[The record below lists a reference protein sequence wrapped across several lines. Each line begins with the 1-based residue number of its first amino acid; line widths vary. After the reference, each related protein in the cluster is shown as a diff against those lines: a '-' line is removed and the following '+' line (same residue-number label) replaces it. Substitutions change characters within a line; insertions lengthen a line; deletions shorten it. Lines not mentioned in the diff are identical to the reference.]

1 MIASSFLKT
10 LPTTAGVYRMYD
22 ANQQILYVGKAK
34 NLQRRVRSY
43 FSSTT
48 KLSPRIQMMMQQ
60 VHHIEVTLTPT
71 EEEALILE
79 HNLIQALVPKYN
91 IIFRDDKSYPYLTV
105 STGEAFPKIGY
116 YRSNKSLQLLKSK
129 QLSLFGPFPHAQAV
143 YDTIQALQ
151 RIFQLRTC
159 EESVF
164 AHRSRPCLLH
174 NINRCSAPCVKKITQ
189 EAYQE
194 DVATVI
200 RFLEGK
206 KTQIVTQL
214 EEKMYAA
221 AEAMAFEQA
230 ARYRD
235 QLSALQH
242 IQQKQ
247 YINSQKPIYLDI
259 IAVAMNGDRSVCC
272 FNLVAIR
279 DGKYVGEQRFFY
291 DNAYGFEMIAILESF
306 LTQYY
311 TSIEK
316 TALPHHILLN
326 VKTLPEVM
334 TLLPLFATWSLH
346 FVKKMTAEY
355 HAWLKMAEENAQF
368 ALARH
373 LEKQPKQYDQALLL
387 LNQLLAPPVP
397 ISQIECF
404 DVSHLQ
410 GNETVG
416 SCVVFRK
423 KSMDSSRYRHYQLDT
438 TSGNDLIG
446 MHLLLEKHYKK
457 QLEKKV
463 TLPDLIL
470 IDGGT
475 LQLEVAKKVLTD
487 LNLLHRPLTL
497 MSIAKGEGRKAGL
510 ETLFVLNTQTETI
523 FSEHLAPDHPVLHL
537 LQHIRDE
544 AHRFAIQYHRLKHR
558 ATQLE
563 SMLDAIPQVG
573 KQRKKHLLTHFKT
586 IEKIK
591 QATLEE
597 MAAVPTISRR
607 LAQQI
612 YDFFQ
617 TANHLIG
624 DRSFENGH
632 QNPQDEASLTE

>member
-1 MIASSFLKT
+1 MIAQSFLKT

-22 ANQQILYVGKAK
+22 AEHHVLYVGKAK

-43 FSSTT
+43 FSSPT
-48 KLSPRIQMMMQQ
+48 KLSPRIHMMVQQ

-105 STGEAFPKIGY
+105 STGEVFPKLGY

-129 QLSLFGPFPHAQAV
+129 KMTLFGPFPHAQAV
-143 YDTIQALQ
+143 YDTIQILQ

-164 AHRSRPCLLH
+164 AHRSRACLLH
-174 NINRCSAPCVKKITQ
+174 NIDRCSAPCVKKITP

-194 DVATVI
+194 DVATVL

-214 EEKMYAA
+214 EKKMYEASA
-221 AEAMAFEQA
+221 AMAFEQA

-235 QLSALQH
+235 QLQALQQ

-247 YINSQKPIYLDI
+247 YINSQKPIYLDM
-259 IAVAMNGDRSVCC
+259 IAIATNTDRLVYC
-272 FNLVAIR
+272 FNVVAIR
-279 DGKYVGEQRFFY
+279 DGKYIGEQRFFY
-291 DNAYGFEMIAILESF
+291 ENTYHFDTQVILESF
-306 LTQYY
+306 LRQYY
-311 TSIEK
+311 DGIEQH
-316 TALPHHILLN
+316 ALPQQVLLN
-326 VKTLPEVM
+326 SKTMPEVM
-334 TLLPLFATWSLH
+334 ALIPIFDKWNLR
-346 FVKKMTAEY
+346 FVKKITVEY
-355 HAWLKMAEENAQF
+355 QAWLKMAEENAQF
-368 ALARH
+368 ALIRH
-373 LEKQPKQYDQALLL
+373 LEKQPKQYDAAILR
-387 LNQLLAPPVP
+387 LNQLLASPYP
-397 ISQIECF
+397 ISHIECF

-410 GNETVG
+410 GNQTVG

-423 KSMDSSRYRHYQLDT
+423 KNMDTNRYRHYQLETD
-438 TSGNDLIG
+438 SGNDLIG
-446 MHLLLEKHYKK
+446 MHLLLQKHYTK
-457 QLEKKV
+457 QLKKKAG
-463 TLPDLIL
+463 LPDLIL
-470 IDGGT
+470 IDGGA
-475 LQLEVAKKVLTD
+475 LQLEVAQQVLTA
-487 LNLLHRPLTL
+487 LNLFNQPLTL

-510 ETLFVLNTQTETI
+510 ETLFIFNAKEQTI
-523 FSEHLAPDHPVLHL
+523 VSQRLAADDPVLHL

-558 ATQLE
+558 AVQLD
-563 SMLDAIPQVG
+563 SILDHIPQVG
-573 KQRKKHLLTHFKT
+573 KNRKKYLLTQFKT

-591 QATLEE
+591 QASPEE
-597 MAAVPTISRR
+597 IAAVPTISSR

-612 YDFFQ
+612 YTFFQ
-617 TANHLIG
+617 EFNDSTANHA
-624 DRSFENGH
+624 FENAH
-632 QNPQDEASLTE
+632 QSPQDEASSVE